1 MNNVLHNSM
10 ENKSKYVLIAF
21 IALVVAVVGYWL
33 YTQASATKNV
43 SLKADSAQNT
53 IPLQPKT
60 TLTVS
65 AVKPSPARLA
75 MNIPATGN
83 IAAWHEAIIGAEVN
97 ALQIKEV
104 LVNVGDIVKKGQVIA
119 RFSRSM
125 IDADIAQA
133 NANLA
138 DAQANALEAAGNAAR
153 ARSIQDTGALSTQQ
167 IQQFLM
173 SEASTKARVDA
184 AKAALNVQQVKLNQ
198 TFVYAPDD
206 GVISART
213 ATVGSV
219 ASAGQELFKL
229 IRQSRLEW
237 RAELT
242 STDVSQLKVGMSAVL
257 TLPDGK
263 ILKGKLRMLSPNVD
277 TQSRN
282 AMAYVDLLGG
292 TQHAVAKAGMF
303 ARGEFTLADSD
314 ALTLPNSAIVMRDG
328 FAYVMQVMPNQTVK
342 QVKVTLGRRSGNA
355 VEVLDLQSPEGDYV
369 NSGGAFLVDGDL
381 VKVVAASIQ
390 ETIPKQADAEKAGD

>member
-1 MNNVLHNSM
+1 MNKRPNFRIKNNRPAYALAFLVLLAAVAAYWFYSHANPTDNPQ
-10 ENKSKYVLIAF
+10 NKDAQVN
-21 IALVVAVVGYWL
+21 
-33 YTQASATKNV
+33 TATK
-43 SLKADSAQNT
+43 
-53 IPLQPKT
+53 PKT

-83 IAAWHEAIIGAEVN
+83 IAAWQEAVIGAEVN
-97 ALQIKEV
+97 GLLLKEV
-104 LVNVGDIVKKGQVIA
+104 LVNVGDVVKKGQVIA
-119 RFSRSM
+119 RFSRST

-133 NANLA
+133 TANLA
-138 DAQANALEAAGNAAR
+138 DAQATALEAASNAER
-153 ARSIQDTGALSTQQ
+153 ARSIQDTGALSKQQ
-167 IQQFLM
+167 VQQYLM
-173 SEASTKARVDA
+173 NEASTKARVDA
-184 AKAALNVQQVKLNQ
+184 AKAALTVQQVKLNQ
-198 TFVYAPDD
+198 TVVTAPDD
-206 GVISART
+206 GVISARA

-229 IRQSRLEW
+229 IRQGRLEW

-242 STDVSQLKVGMSAVL
+242 SADVSQLKVGMPATL

-263 ILKGKLRMLSPNVD
+263 RVNGKLRMLSPNVD

-282 AMAYVDLLGG
+282 AMAYVDLLLGN
-292 TQHAVAKAGMF
+292 QPAVAKAGMF

-342 QVKVTLGRRSGNA
+342 QVKVTLGRRNGNA
-355 VEVLDLQSPEGDYV
+355 VEVLDLQAPAGDYV

-381 VKVVAASIQ
+381 VKLVAAPNVEVSLK
-390 ETIPKQADAEKAGD
+390 PADAEKVGD

>member
-1 MNNVLHNSM
+1 MNKRPNFRIKNNRPAYALAFLVLLAAVAAYWFYSHANPTDNPQ
-10 ENKSKYVLIAF
+10 NKDAQVN
-21 IALVVAVVGYWL
+21 
-33 YTQASATKNV
+33 TATK
-43 SLKADSAQNT
+43 
-53 IPLQPKT
+53 PKT

-83 IAAWHEAIIGAEVN
+83 IAAWQEAVIGAEVN
-97 ALQIKEV
+97 GLLLKEV
-104 LVNVGDIVKKGQVIA
+104 LVNVGDVVKKGQVIA
-119 RFSRSM
+119 RFSRST

-133 NANLA
+133 TANLA
-138 DAQANALEAAGNAAR
+138 DAHATALEAAGNAER
-153 ARSIQDTGALSTQQ
+153 ARSIQDTGALSKQQ
-167 IQQFLM
+167 IQQYLM
-173 SEASTKARVDA
+173 NEASTKARVDA
-184 AKAALNVQQVKLNQ
+184 AKAALTVQQVKLNQ
-198 TFVYAPDD
+198 TVVTAPDD

-229 IRQSRLEW
+229 IRQGRLEW

-242 STDVSQLKVGMSAVL
+242 SADVSQLKVGMPATL

-263 ILKGKLRMLSPNVD
+263 TVDGKLRMLSPNVD

-282 AMAYVDLLGG
+282 AMAYVDLLRG
-292 TQHAVAKAGMF
+292 AAAKAGMF

-342 QVKVTLGRRSGNA
+342 QVKVTLGRRNGNT
-355 VEVLDLQSPEGDYV
+355 VEVLDLQAPVGEYV

-381 VKVVAASIQ
+381 VKVVAASTE
-390 ETIPKQADAEKAGD
+390 ETIPKQVDAKKAGD